1 MSRTSVVRFNWTD
14 DDGSGT
20 TGTPIDDG
28 ELQNILDAVDGA
40 ISQVTQAKTASYT
53 ALPTD
58 DWIRFTTAG
67 VTLNLPS
74 AITESGKLYVV
85 SNEASS
91 GVVTIDPSGAQT
103 IDGSTTI
110 AINPGEFL
118 IIKSD
123 GANWKVI
130 TSKLNGNVCEGRLT
144 LTTAVPVTTSD
155 VTAAT
160 TVYFTPYVGNRITLY
175 DGSRWQTVTFSEKS
189 IAVPA
194 STNQMYD
201 VWGVLQSGELTLAV
215 DAWTNDTTRAT
226 NLTRQDGVLVKTG
239 ATTRR
244 YLGSFRTTGVSG
256 QTEDSA
262 TKRYLWN
269 MYNRVARPL
278 RRIESTGSWAY
289 NVASWRQ
296 ANNSTSNQVDVVV
309 GVADALL
316 ELNVHGFCNQT
327 AGAWVGQAIGED
339 TTGTY
344 LADQNGGISF
354 ISGYALIWGVL
365 RKYPAVGRHYYAW
378 IEMGGASGISTFYGS
393 SGGIAGDRLGGL
405 NGSIYG

>member
-1 MSRTSVVRFNWTD
+1 
-14 DDGSGT
+14 
-20 TGTPIDDG
+20 
-28 ELQNILDAVDGA
+28 
-40 ISQVTQAKTASYT
+40 
-53 ALPTD
+53 
-58 DWIRFTTAG
+58 
-67 VTLNLPS
+67 
-74 AITESGKLYVV
+74 
-85 SNEASS
+85 
-91 GVVTIDPSGAQT
+91 
-103 IDGSTTI
+103 
-110 AINPGEFL
+110 
-118 IIKSD
+118 
-123 GANWKVI
+123 
-130 TSKLNGNVCEGRLT
+130 VCEGRLT